1 MKKIYKPLDLIP
13 LKVYNKSIEKG
24 RKTDRTRKEG
34 KNMKGTK
41 KYIEQ
46 REIFDNKDQALDFI
60 AANKVLLISL
70 REKDGM
76 WCLKYLQEA

>member
-1 MKKIYKPLDLIP
+1 
-13 LKVYNKSIEKG
+13 
-24 RKTDRTRKEG
+24 
-34 KNMKGTK
+34 MKGTK

-60 AANKVLLISL
+60 EANNALLISL

>member
-1 MKKIYKPLDLIP
+1 MHKKATPEAAG
-13 LKVYNKSIEKG
+13 KSG
-24 RKTDRTRKEG
+24 QEG

-46 REIFDNKDQALDFI
+46 REIFGSKDQALDFI

-76 WCLKYLQEA
+76 WCLKYLQYLQEA

>member
-1 MKKIYKPLDLIP
+1 MRQG
-13 LKVYNKSIEKG
+13 SEKRYTEARDVFG
-24 RKTDRTRKEG
+24 S
-34 KNMKGTK
+34 
-41 KYIEQ
+41 
-46 REIFDNKDQALDFI
+46 KDQALDFI